1 MPKLDISGCVWITGA
16 STGIGRAAALRLA
29 RAGHLVVASAR
40 NADALDALGR
50 EEVAPGRIEA
60 LALDITNAAA
70 VAVAAERI
78 ESIIAPISLALLNAG
93 SHRPVYADKFDAA
106 DFRELAE
113 LNLFGTVNCL
123 AALLPRFIARKSG
136 HIAIVASVAG
146 YSGLPTASAYGMT
159 KAGLIN
165 MAEALRPE
173 LEPLGI
179 KLQIVSPGFVRTPLT
194 DRNEFPMPFL
204 IEPEDAAAAIERGLA
219 SSHFEIAFPKRFAL
233 IMKLLRLLPYR
244 LFFAITQRLLPKN
257 R

>member
-1 MPKLDISGCVWITGA
+1 MPRLDTSRCVWITGA
-16 STGIGRAAALRLA
+16 STGIGRAVALRLA
-29 RAGHLVVASAR
+29 RAGHVVVASAR
-40 NADALDALGR
+40 NADALAALSR
-50 EEVAPGRIEA
+50 EDVAPGRIEA
-60 LALDITNAAA
+60 LVLDVTDAAA
-70 VAVAAERI
+70 VAMAVERI
-78 ESIIAPISLALLNAG
+78 ESRIAPIALALLNAG
-93 SHRPVYADKFDAA
+93 SHRPVYADRFHAA
-106 DFRELAE
+106 DFRELVE

-123 AALLPRFIARKSG
+123 AALLPRFIARRSG

-173 LEPLGI
+173 MAALGI
-179 KLQIVSPGFVRTPLT
+179 KLQVVNPGFVRTPLT

-219 SSHFEIAFPKRFAL
+219 GDHFEIAFPRHFVL
-233 IMKLLRLLPYR
+233 MMKLLRLLPYW
-244 LFFAITQRLLPKN
+244 LFFAVTRRLLPKD

>member
-16 STGIGRAAALRLA
+16 STGIGRAVALRLA

-40 NADALDALGR
+40 SADALDALGR

>member
-1 MPKLDISGCVWITGA
+1 M
-16 STGIGRAAALRLA
+16 
-29 RAGHLVVASAR
+29 
-40 NADALDALGR
+40 
-50 EEVAPGRIEA
+50 
-60 LALDITNAAA
+60 A
-70 VAVAAERI
+70 VERI
-78 ESIIAPISLALLNAG
+78 EGRIAPIALALLNAG
-93 SHRPVYADKFDAA
+93 SHRPVYADRFDAA

-113 LNLFGTVNCL
+113 LNLFGTVSCL
-123 AALLPRFIARKSG
+123 AALLPRFIARRSG

-173 LEPLGI
+173 LSALGI
-179 KLQIVSPGFVRTPLT
+179 KLQVVNPGFVRTPLT

-219 SSHFEIAFPKRFAL
+219 GGRFEIAFPRHFVL
-233 IMKLLRLLPYR
+233 MMKLLRLLPYW
-244 LFFAITQRLLPKN
+244 LFFAVTRRLLPKD

>member
-1 MPKLDISGCVWITGA
+1 MPMMDNSGCVWITGA
-16 STGIGRAAALRLA
+16 STGIGRAVALRLA
-29 RAGHLVVASAR
+29 RAGHVVVASAR
-40 NADALDALGR
+40 NTDALDALSV
-50 EEVAPGRIEA
+50 EDAAPGRIEA
-60 LALDITNAAA
+60 LALDITDAAA
-70 VAVAAERI
+70 VVVAAERI
-78 ESIIAPISLALLNAG
+78 ESTIAPISLALLNAG
-93 SHRPVYADKFDAA
+93 SHRPVHANKLDVA

-146 YSGLPTASAYGMT
+146 YAGLPTASAYGMT

-173 LEPLGI
+173 LEQLGI
-179 KLQIVSPGFVRTPLT
+179 KLQIVNPGFVRTPLT

-219 SSHFEIAFPKRFAL
+219 SSRFEIAFPKRFAVL
-233 IMKLLRLLPYR
+233 MKLLRLLPYR
-244 LFFAITQRLLPKN
+244 LFFAITQRLLPKS